1 VTAELECVAI
11 LFDLDGV
18 LVDSL
23 PVAERILREWA
34 GLRGVDADRAVA
46 LSHGRRDVDLIPL
59 LAPHLDVDAEV
70 GWIVSREEHAFDGI
84 TPMPGALR
92 LLATIPADR
101 WAVVTSGTRAVARGR
116 MAAAGLPEPAV
127 LVAADD
133 VTAGKPDPEPYL
145 RGAEL
150 LDVVPRRCLVI
161 EDAMSG
167 VRAAAAADIPC
178 LGVGGEVVPAAV
190 VAHVASLEE
199 VTARVDDGII
209 RLSVCGASG
218 ASSRSSRRY
227 SRPPERSG

>member
-1 VTAELECVAI
+1 MECAAI

-70 GWIVSREEHAFDGI
+70 GWIIAREEHAFDGI
-84 TPMPGALR
+84 IPMPGALR
-92 LLATIPADR
+92 LLASIPANR

-133 VTAGKPDPEPYL
+133 VTAGDPEPYL

-150 LDVVPRRCLVI
+150 LGVLPRRCLVI

-178 LGVGGEVVPAAV
+178 LGVGGEVAPAAV
-190 VAHVASLEE
+190 TAHVASLDE
-199 VTARVDDGII
+199 VTVRVDDGII
-209 RLSVCGASG
+209 CLSVAGVA
-218 ASSRSSRRY
+218 
-227 SRPPERSG
+227 SRPPGRSG